1 MMSAAATEIAAI
13 VLFVVA
19 ISGISFAHAHELP
32 TFPRITVLAARADP
46 FRPLSWNYSV
56 RVLDPAGRAAV
67 TDADV
72 RITGFERHRGSDARL
87 GAFWL
92 APTPTPGVY
101 QGTVQFPEG
110 GTWEVTITVKGRFV
124 GETHVQAIVG
134 SSAPV
139 QSPLD
144 RPDLDVD
151 WILAR
156 HLLMDWG
163 HLAGFGLWL
172 GATVIVL
179 VSPDTNLRI
188 VTAVTWIAL
197 ILAEATGLYKLQV
210 GTPFPNGLT
219 LGRWDIPRIFF
230 GREYVT
236 TLVVKHALTAVAIV
250 VTAVLTWLAWRR
262 PHAREV
268 SRRLLAANLALAV
281 LIAGCV
287 TVLSLLHAIVLHFS

>member
-1 MMSAAATEIAAI
+1 MISAVATEIPAV

-19 ISGISFAHAHELP
+19 ISSVSLAEAHELP

-56 RVLDPAGRAAV
+56 RVLDPAGRVAV

-72 RITGFERHRGSDARL
+72 RITGFERRRGSDARL

-92 APTPTPGVY
+92 APTPTRGVY
-101 QGTVQFPEG
+101 QGTVEFPEG
-110 GTWEVTITVKGRFV
+110 GTWEVTITVKGRFI
-124 GETHVQAIVG
+124 GETHAQAVVG
-134 SSAPV
+134 SPAPV
-139 QSPLD
+139 QTPLD
-144 RPDLDVD
+144 RPDLDID
-151 WILAR
+151 WILVR
-156 HLLMDWG
+156 HLLLEWG

-172 GATVIVL
+172 GATVIAL
-179 VSPDTNLRI
+179 LGSETNLRT

-197 ILAEATGLYKLQV
+197 TLAATTGLYKLQA

-236 TLVVKHALTAVAIV
+236 TLVVKHVLTAGAIV
-250 VTAVLTWLAWRR
+250 VTAILTWQAWRW
-262 PHAREV
+262 PEARKA
-268 SRRLLAANLALAV
+268 SRRLLAANLALAI

-287 TVLSLLHAIVLHFS
+287 TVLNLLHAIVLHFS